1 MALWGALTILGVL
14 VAILTRLLSPL
25 AALIFI
31 PILTARG
38 RGFGLHT
45 SAFIITGIQGN
56 APVIAM
62 FVFAILFFGILTD
75 AGMMAPLIHAILRAV
90 GKSPTRIVPGTF
102 LLALLVHLDGSGAV
116 VFLVV
121 IPALLPLYEELG
133 IDRRILACA
142 ASMAAGVNFL
152 PWTGPTLRASAAHA
166 RLHHRAVSPAHPVQL
181 VGIACG
187 IALSFWLGRREQR
200 RLGESPAR
208 SAPSPFLLIDPHK
221 HGVRFGINIALTLA
235 VLGAALSGRIEPAVC
250 FMLGTVLALICNFP
264 NVELQRKKL
273 EDHARAAITMTAILC
288 AAGAFTGILRGT
300 GMLSAMAGACV
311 RAVPAQWGHHIPLLV
326 AVLGMPLSLAFD
338 PDSWYFGVLPVIAS
352 AAGAYGVAPIKVA
365 QASLLGM
372 HTTGFPVSPLTPAT
386 FLVTGLAG
394 VDLGEHQCF
403 TGPFLFLLSIVMAI
417 AAVLIRGD
425 SAMRRAQT
433 MKTLR
438 IGVGAG
444 FAGDRIGPAVDLA
457 RERSPRLP
465 CL

>member
-14 VAILTRLLSPL
+14 VAILTRRLSPL

-31 PILTARG
+31 PILTAVAA
-38 RGFGLHT
+38 GFGLHT
-45 SAFIITGIQGN
+45 SAFVITGIEGN

-62 FVFAILFFGILTD
+62 FVFAILFFGILSD

-152 PWTGPTLRASAAHA
+152 PWTGPTLRASAAMH
-166 RLHHRAVSPAHPVQL
+166 VSSIALFRPLIPVQL
-181 VGIACG
+181 VGIGCG
-187 IALSFWLGRREQR
+187 IGLSFWLGRKEQR
-200 RLGESPAR
+200 RLGASPSQSTEPVAL
-208 SAPSPFLLIDPHK
+208 AAPHK
-221 HGVRFGINIALTLA
+221 YGVRFGINIALTLA

-417 AAVLIRGD
+417 AAVLI
-425 SAMRRAQT
+425 
-433 MKTLR
+433 
-438 IGVGAG
+438 GV
-444 FAGDRIGPAVDLA
+444 IPL
-457 RERSPRLP
+457 
-465 CL
+465 

>member
-1 MALWGALTILGVL
+1 MALWGALTVLGVL
-14 VAILTRLLSPL
+14 VAILFRLLSPL

-31 PILTARG
+31 PILTALAS
-38 RGFGLHT
+38 GFGPHT
-45 SAFIITGIQGN
+45 SGFIIGGIQGI

-62 FVFAILFFGILTD
+62 FVFAILFFGVLTD

-121 IPALLPLYEELG
+121 VPALLPLYEELG

-152 PWTGPTLRASAAHA
+152 PWTGPTLRASAA
-166 RLHHRAVSPAHPVQL
+166 LHVSTIALFRPLIPVQL

-187 IALSFWLGRREQR
+187 IALSFWLGSREQR
-200 RLGESPAR
+200 RLGKSPAP
-208 SAPSPFLLIDPHK
+208 APDHIPQINPYQ

-235 VLGAALSGRIEPAVC
+235 VLGAALSGRVEPAVC
-250 FMLGTVLALICNFP
+250 FMLGTVLALIVNFP
-264 NVELQRKKL
+264 NLELQRKKL

-288 AAGAFTGILRGT
+288 AAGSFTGILRGT

-326 AVLGMPLSLAFD
+326 AILGMPLSLAFD

-394 VDLGEHQCF
+394 VDLGEHQRY
-403 TGPFLFLLSIVMAI
+403 TGPFLFLLSIVMTV
-417 AAVLIRGD
+417 AAVLFKVIP
-425 SAMRRAQT
+425 
-433 MKTLR
+433 L
-438 IGVGAG
+438 
-444 FAGDRIGPAVDLA
+444 
-457 RERSPRLP
+457 
-465 CL
+465 

>member
-1 MALWGALTILGVL
+1 MHVSSIALF
-14 VAILTRLLSPL
+14 R
-25 AALIFI
+25 
-31 PILTARG
+31 
-38 RGFGLHT
+38 
-45 SAFIITGIQGN
+45 
-56 APVIAM
+56 
-62 FVFAILFFGILTD
+62 
-75 AGMMAPLIHAILRAV
+75 PLI
-90 GKSPTRIVPGTF
+90 
-102 LLALLVHLDGSGAV
+102 
-116 VFLVV
+116 
-121 IPALLPLYEELG
+121 
-133 IDRRILACA
+133 
-142 ASMAAGVNFL
+142 
-152 PWTGPTLRASAAHA
+152 
-166 RLHHRAVSPAHPVQL
+166 PVQL
-181 VGIACG
+181 VGIGCG
-187 IALSFWLGRREQR
+187 IGLSFWLGRKEQR
-200 RLGESPAR
+200 RLGASPSQSTEPVAL
-208 SAPSPFLLIDPHK
+208 AAPHK
-221 HGVRFGINIALTLA
+221 YGVRFGINIALTLA

-417 AAVLIRGD
+417 AAVLI
-425 SAMRRAQT
+425 
-433 MKTLR
+433 
-438 IGVGAG
+438 GV
-444 FAGDRIGPAVDLA
+444 IPL
-457 RERSPRLP
+457 
-465 CL
+465 